1 VTQVA
6 QGLAALAGVWLI
18 GLGVWMF
25 AAPRGALAT
34 LAAMGSTA
42 RIQFGEMAIRGAVGL
57 LFILAAPAARFSMAI
72 TLIGGFLLASAI
84 VLCLLPRR
92 WHAGYSRGWARR
104 FSPLFVRG
112 VAPFSI
118 LGGGVLI
125 WSLFQ
130 SPFP

>member
-1 VTQVA
+1 MTQVA

-25 AAPRGALAT
+25 AAPRRALAA

-42 RIQFGEMAIRGAVGL
+42 RVHFGEMAIRGAVGL
-57 LFILAAPAARFSMAI
+57 LFILAAPAARFPLAI
-72 TLIGGFLLASAI
+72 TVIGGFLLVSA
-84 VLCLLPRR
+84 VALCLLPRC
-92 WHAGYSRGWARR
+92 WHAAYSRGWARR

-112 VAPFSI
+112 VAPLSI

-125 WSLFQ
+125 WSLY
-130 SPFP
+130 